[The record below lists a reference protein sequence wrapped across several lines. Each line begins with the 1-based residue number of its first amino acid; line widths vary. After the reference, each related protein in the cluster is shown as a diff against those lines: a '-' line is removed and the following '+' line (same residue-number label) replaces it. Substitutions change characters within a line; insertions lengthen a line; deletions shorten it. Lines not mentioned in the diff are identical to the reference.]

1 MTPAFLEL
9 AVGTGDILDSLAFYR
24 QLGFS
29 ELATSDAVDHAYAAV
44 TDGAVAI
51 GLHGVDEFVPALR
64 YVRAN
69 VRRFVLDAG
78 DAGTDFDD
86 VKLDDDHLHQAS
98 LDDPWG
104 HRVTWVEART
114 FSPPP
119 AETQPSQL
127 GELLEITL
135 PVDDLYRAARF
146 WAPYSERVAAERD
159 EPAHLRLDTN
169 GVAVGLSEERLVPGP
184 ALSYCVRD
192 ATTLQETLNRFDLPL
207 AAGPLPGHAFARLN
221 APEGTAFILWREDFV
236 TA

>member
-9 AVGTGDILDSLAFYR
+9 AVGSADILGSLTFYR

-29 ELATSDAVDHAYAAV
+29 ELATSDAADHAYAAV
-44 TDGAVAI
+44 TDGDIVI
-51 GLHGVDEFVPALR
+51 GLHGVDGFVPALR

-78 DAGTDFDD
+78 DAGTEFDD
-86 VKLDDDHLHQAS
+86 VKLDDDELHQAS

-114 FSPPP
+114 FSPAP
-119 AETQPSQL
+119 AETARSRL
-127 GELLEITL
+127 GDLLEITL

-159 EPAHLRLDTN
+159 EPPHMRLDTN
-169 GVAVGLSEERLVPGP
+169 GVAVGLSEERSVPGP
-184 ALSYCVRD
+184 ALAYCVHD
-192 ATTLQETLNRFDLPL
+192 ATALQETLNRFDLPL
-207 AAGPLPGHAFARLN
+207 ATGPLPGGAFARLN
-221 APEGTAFILWREDFV
+221 APEGTAIVLWQEDFV
-236 TA
+236 EP